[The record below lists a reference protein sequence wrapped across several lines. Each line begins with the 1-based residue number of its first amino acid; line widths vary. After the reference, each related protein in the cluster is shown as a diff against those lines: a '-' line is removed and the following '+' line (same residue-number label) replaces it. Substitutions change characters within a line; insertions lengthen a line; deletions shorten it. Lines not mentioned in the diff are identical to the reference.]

1 MDRDSPVANL
11 LYQGYAPLL
20 VQKEW
25 DELLYTGHDHGLREQ
40 EPVEGLAI
48 VKSSKDDLKH
58 WKKQK
63 SLQASTSVA
72 RGQKSLCSDNSG
84 SCIQNISFVNP
95 LAVPY
100 GDMET
105 FGMIHLN

>member
-40 EPVEGLAI
+40 E
-48 VKSSKDDLKH
+48 
-58 WKKQK
+58 
-63 SLQASTSVA
+63 QASTSVA